1 LLRMVPLLAALL
13 ARPTQPAASQ
23 HSLSYDIELYDSYV
37 SYGLDGQ
44 PGNISTFQVISLGKG
59 YGETRRRLVEA
70 GCPPGRVHM
79 WQGVNGKK
87 QQEEQDP
94 SIRQRARDLGVL
106 QPDEGCE
113 SPPPKPSPSPPP
125 SPPPPSE
132 GKTAQKS
139 SKGKT
144 KKSSKGKT
152 AQKSSKGKTGA
163 VDEMLYNH
171 TASLYNHT
179 ASLHNHTE
187 LDSTVCN
194 ELASY
199 GWHQF
204 GISVA
209 HVSAWSFAAG
219 EPKWTVILEEDA
231 GQSKPTHG
239 KSWYTLANYMI
250 AQAPAD
256 AEFIWLSGQDGA
268 KTGPSKNRLKADG
281 PLFVEGSTFCPHTY
295 AISPAGAQKL
305 KAAAERIGVYGAVDI
320 FLKIELEKILKT
332 YMVNDKRA
340 VHDGLMKPNPSE
352 YAPRNSGIG
361 WQIWS

>member
-1 LLRMVPLLAALL
+1 
-13 ARPTQPAASQ
+13 
-23 HSLSYDIELYDSYV
+23 
-37 SYGLDGQ
+37 
-44 PGNISTFQVISLGKG
+44 
-59 YGETRRRLVEA
+59 
-70 GCPPGRVHM
+70 M

-209 HVSAWSFAAG
+209 HVSVGDCPQTSVLRAPPLAANLRPCGVWRNRALVWRAQAWSFAAG

-250 AQAPAD
+250 AQV
-256 AEFIWLSGQDGA
+256 
-268 KTGPSKNRLKADG
+268 R
-281 PLFVEGSTFCPHTY
+281 V
-295 AISPAGAQKL
+295 
-305 KAAAERIGVYGAVDI
+305 
-320 FLKIELEKILKT
+320 
-332 YMVNDKRA
+332 
-340 VHDGLMKPNPSE
+340 
-352 YAPRNSGIG
+352 
-361 WQIWS
+361 